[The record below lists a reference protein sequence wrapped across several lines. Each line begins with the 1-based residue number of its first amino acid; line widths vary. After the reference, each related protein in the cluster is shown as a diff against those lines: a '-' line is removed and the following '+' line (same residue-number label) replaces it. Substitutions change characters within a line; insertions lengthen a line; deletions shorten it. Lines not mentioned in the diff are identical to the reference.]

1 MQPYKRRRR
10 TRRDMIVLGGWL
22 FADLLLGLAMLFFAA
37 NTVGSPPPTPTP
49 TATPNELATAQVAF
63 EQQSEAQRQT
73 IEAQQQNITGA
84 EQTAAARAT
93 NQAEAALAATE
104 DAAAEQTRQAL
115 SAEERA
121 AADAQA
127 TQDAIAA
134 EATIAAFATEQ
145 AQSGQTTDDLNSRLV
160 TAEAQATQAAL
171 TNNQQATQVALQATQ
186 SADIAAVATQNAQT
200 GANAQATINAQATA
214 AQAALT
220 SSQATVTAA
229 QATVE
234 AAQAQ
239 QVNVDQTA
247 EASSLNPQFT
257 LVEVQVDRSGV
268 NDGDADARQ
277 EAVQVLQTAL
287 DPILTAPGCRAGFVL
302 TSGGAGGDVG
312 TGVQLADNINAILQE
327 EFPEVFI
334 DTTVFES
341 IALTNADA
349 DGNVSLQIFLYRGC
363 QAVQ

>member
-1 MQPYKRRRR
+1 MQPYKRQRR

-49 TATPNELATAQVAF
+49 TATPNELATAEAAF
-63 EQQSEAQRQT
+63 NQLSEAQRQT

-115 SAEERA
+115 SESERA
-121 AADAQA
+121 TADAQA
-127 TQDAIAA
+127 TQDAP
-134 EATIAAFATEQ
+134 
-145 AQSGQTTDDLNSRLV
+145 
-160 TAEAQATQAAL
+160 
-171 TNNQQATQVALQATQ
+171 TNNQQATQVEQQATQ
-186 SADIAAVATQNAQT
+186 SAEVAAVATQNAQT
-200 GANAQATINAQATA
+200 GANAQATTNAQATVV
-214 AQAALT
+214 
-220 SSQATVTAA
+220 QATLTAA

-247 EASSLNPQFT
+247 EASSLNPNFVPVT
-257 LVEVQVDRSGV
+257 VLVDLNGI
-268 NDGDADARQ
+268 NGGDADART
-277 EAVQVLQTAL
+277 EAVQELQTAL
-287 DPILTAPGCRAGFVL
+287 EPYLTTGGCRAGFVL
-302 TSGGAGGDVG
+302 TSSRAQDVG
-312 TGVQLADNINAILQE
+312 TGVALSENINEILQQ
-327 EFPEVFI
+327 EFPEVFGE
-334 DTTVFES
+334 TAFEA
-341 IALTNADA
+341 IALTNPDPA
-349 DGNVSLQIFLYRGC
+349 GEVQLQIFFFRGC

>member
-1 MQPYKRRRR
+1 MQPYKRQRR

-49 TATPNELATAQVAF
+49 TATPNELATAEAAF
-63 EQQSEAQRQT
+63 NQLSEAQRQT

-115 SAEERA
+115 SESERA
-121 AADAQA
+121 TADAQA
-127 TQDAIAA
+127 TQDALAA
-134 EATIAAFATEQ
+134 EATVAAFATEQ
-145 AQSGQTTDDLNSRLV
+145 AQSGQTTNDLNARLA

-171 TNNQQATQVALQATQ
+171 TNNQQATQVAQQATQ
-186 SADIAAVATQNAQT
+186 SAEVAAVATQNAQT
-200 GANAQATINAQATA
+200 GANAQATTNAQATIV
-214 AQAALT
+214 
-220 SSQATVTAA
+220 QATLTAA

-247 EASSLNPQFT
+247 EASSLNPNFVPVT
-257 LVEVQVDRSGV
+257 VLVDLNGI
-268 NDGDADARQ
+268 NGGDADART
-277 EAVQVLQTAL
+277 EAVQELQTAL
-287 DPILTAPGCRAGFVL
+287 EPYLTTAGCRAGFVL
-302 TSGGAGGDVG
+302 TSSRAQDVG
-312 TGVQLADNINAILQE
+312 TGVALSENINEILQQ
-327 EFPEVFI
+327 EFPEVFGE
-334 DTTVFES
+334 TAFEA
-341 IALTNADA
+341 IALTNPDPA
-349 DGNVSLQIFLYRGC
+349 GEVQLQIFFFRGC